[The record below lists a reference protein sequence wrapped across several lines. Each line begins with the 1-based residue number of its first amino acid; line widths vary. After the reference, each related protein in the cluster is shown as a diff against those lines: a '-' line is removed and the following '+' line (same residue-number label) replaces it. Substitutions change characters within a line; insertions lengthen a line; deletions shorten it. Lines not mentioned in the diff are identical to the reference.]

1 MFKRLGLIA
10 AFVSMAFAGTA
21 NAALPE
27 NSIYLEGLGNG
38 VLYSLNYE
46 RIVMEDFG
54 ARVGYG
60 ALTMS
65 SLDGEDSAF
74 INFIAVSFNWL
85 GLRSDNDAHMLDVG
99 LGATIAI
106 VSGTVSGLIKIA
118 GTTAFMNATVGYRYQ
133 GDTFQ
138 FRIGVNP
145 LFNFAAD
152 SEADE
157 SMVAALPYV
166 SFGGGF

>member
-1 MFKRLGLIA
+1 MMKRLSLIVA
-10 AFVSMAFAGTA
+10 LVTMTFAGTA

-27 NSIYLEGLGNG
+27 NSVYVEGLGNG
-38 VLYSLNYE
+38 ILYSLNYE

-65 SLDGEDSAF
+65 SLDGADSAF
-74 INFIAVSFNWL
+74 INFIPVSFNWL

-99 LGATIAI
+99 VGATIAI
-106 VSGTVSGLIKIA
+106 VSGTVSGLIKVA
-118 GTTAFMNATVGYRYQ
+118 GTTAFMNATVGYRFQ
-133 GDTFQ
+133 GDWFQ
-138 FRIGVNP
+138 FRIGLNP

-152 SEADE
+152 SDMDE
-157 SMVAALPYV
+157 SMVYALPYI